1 MAVTKREVAD
11 QLGVAKQT
19 VVNYIDKL
27 GLAPEHVTRVGK
39 TDVLDDFAVS
49 ALADALGKNIPLR
62 TSSAV
67 LQEEPAAGVSA
78 QDSVIAALNGRI
90 ADLKEQNDRLV
101 SELAELRASREREL
115 NDLRNQ
121 LDAAND
127 RAARLA
133 DRVAGVFVPAVMA
146 VAVISAVLWWIAGK
160 DIAVPVINI
169 PARCCSRIR
178 SSDLKLIVFEIVF
191 SSDDLKVK
199 QPADQRDRCHAKDHD
214 QDHQS

>member
-1 MAVTKREVAD
+1 MGVTKREVAD

-27 GLAPEHVTRVGK
+27 GLAPEHVTRIGK

-62 TSSAV
+62 TSSTM
-67 LQEEPAAGVSA
+67 LQEDVVVDTSA

-90 ADLKEQNDRLV
+90 SDLKEQNDRLV

-115 NDLRNQ
+115 NDLRSQ

-133 DRVAGVFVPAVMA
+133 DRVAGIAERQQAMA
-146 VAVISAVLWWIAGK
+146 ALPWWKRGTFATRLLGAG
-160 DIAVPVINI
+160 
-169 PARCCSRIR
+169 S
-178 SSDLKLIVFEIVF
+178 E
-191 SSDDLKVK
+191 
-199 QPADQRDRCHAKDHD
+199 
-214 QDHQS
+214 

>member
-67 LQEEPAAGVSA
+67 LQEEPAADTSA

-101 SELAELRASREREL
+101 AEIAEMRAARDHEVADLRAQLAE
-115 NDLRNQ
+115 
-121 LDAAND
+121 AND

-133 DRVAGVFVPAVMA
+133 DRVAGIAERQQAIAALPWWRRGVFAT
-146 VAVISAVLWWIAGK
+146 
-160 DIAVPVINI
+160 
-169 PARCCSRIR
+169 
-178 SSDLKLIVFEIVF
+178 KLLGSGQE
-191 SSDDLKVK
+191 
-199 QPADQRDRCHAKDHD
+199 
-214 QDHQS
+214 

>member
-1 MAVTKREVAD
+1 MGVTKREVAD

-62 TSSAV
+62 MYQEA
-67 LQEEPAAGVSA
+67 EEPESQAGA
-78 QDSVIAALNGRI
+78 QDSVIAALNARI
-90 ADLKEQNDRLV
+90 ADLKEQNARLV

-115 NDLRNQ
+115 TEMRGQ

-133 DRVAGVFVPAVMA
+133 DRVAGIAERQQA
-146 VAVISAVLWWIAGK
+146 ISALPWWK
-160 DIAVPVINI
+160 
-169 PARCCSRIR
+169 R
-178 SSDLKLIVFEIVF
+178 STFATRLLGPGSE
-191 SSDDLKVK
+191 
-199 QPADQRDRCHAKDHD
+199 
-214 QDHQS
+214 

>member
-19 VVNYIDKL
+19 VVNYIDRL
-27 GLAPEHVTRVGK
+27 GLAPEHVKRVGK

-62 TSSAV
+62 TTPGPVPEEAV
-67 LQEEPAAGVSA
+67 PAITPDTR
-78 QDSVIAALNGRI
+78 DSVISALNGRI

-115 NDLRNQ
+115 GELRDQ
-121 LDAAND
+121 LAAAND

-133 DRVAGVFVPAVMA
+133 DRVAGIAERQQAMSALPWWKRSVFATK
-146 VAVISAVLWWIAGK
+146 LLGAG
-160 DIAVPVINI
+160 
-169 PARCCSRIR
+169 S
-178 SSDLKLIVFEIVF
+178 E
-191 SSDDLKVK
+191 
-199 QPADQRDRCHAKDHD
+199 
-214 QDHQS
+214 

>member
-1 MAVTKREVAD
+1 MGVTKREVAD

-39 TDVLDDFAVS
+39 ANVLDDFAVS

-62 TSSAV
+62 MSQEA
-67 LQEEPAAGVSA
+67 EEPESQAGA
-78 QDSVIAALNGRI
+78 QDSVIAALNARI
-90 ADLKEQNDRLV
+90 ADLKEQNARLV

-115 NDLRNQ
+115 TEMRGQ

-133 DRVAGVFVPAVMA
+133 DRVAGIAERQQA
-146 VAVISAVLWWIAGK
+146 ISALPWWK
-160 DIAVPVINI
+160 
-169 PARCCSRIR
+169 R
-178 SSDLKLIVFEIVF
+178 STFATRLLGPGSE
-191 SSDDLKVK
+191 
-199 QPADQRDRCHAKDHD
+199 
-214 QDHQS
+214 